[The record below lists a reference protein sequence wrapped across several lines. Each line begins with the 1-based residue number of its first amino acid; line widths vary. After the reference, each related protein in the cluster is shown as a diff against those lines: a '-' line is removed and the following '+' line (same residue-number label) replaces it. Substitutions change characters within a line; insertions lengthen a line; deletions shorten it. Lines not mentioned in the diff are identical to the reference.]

1 MEGQQSPHDDGPEV
15 LTRRLQQCSIV
26 SALVIVALV
35 VLPAPRVGAVVGGGG
50 TCADSGNTVVCGAGA
65 GGQSGGGTGTPGG
78 GSSTSGGGST
88 QPQCPDFV
96 PYSVAFPGGGDGGPP
111 PPGATVPGGWYVD
124 LCAMGSVQGM
134 STGVQWF
141 ATGQVPGTPPP
152 DPATVGAQAA
162 SELRLP
168 GPSLAESP
176 TGRGYVNL
184 AEWLWIGS
192 SIWHPFTTT
201 AQACTA
207 GGCTTAMA
215 TATPAYVTWST
226 GDGATLTCNGP
237 GAVYNPALP
246 ANSQTTACSHT
257 YTQTSAGQP
266 APDGN
271 PADGAFT
278 VTATV
283 TWTVQWSGP
292 DGSAG
297 PLPSLTTQAQT
308 SLQVAQIESVN
319 N

>member
-1 MEGQQSPHDDGPEV
+1 MEDRQLQHHLGPEV
-15 LTRRLQQCSIV
+15 LTSPILRLGAGAAAIIGLTTV
-26 SALVIVALV
+26 FPGGVAF
-35 VLPAPRVGAVVGGGG
+35 AGGNTGG
-50 TCADSGNTVVCGAGA
+50 CADSGNTVVCGAGT
-65 GGQSGGGTGTPGG
+65 GGQSGGGAGTSGG
-78 GSSTSGGGST
+78 GSSASGGGST

-124 LCAMGSVQGM
+124 LCAVGSVQGM

-168 GPSLAESP
+168 GPAPSESP

-184 AEWLWIGS
+184 AEWLWISS

-207 GGCTTAMA
+207 GGCATATA
-215 TATPAYVTWST
+215 TATPAYVTWNT
-226 GDGATLTCNGP
+226 GDGSSLTCNGP

-246 ANSQTTACSHT
+246 ANGQTTACSHT
-257 YTQTSAGQP
+257 YTETSAGLP
-266 APDGN
+266 AQDGN

-283 TWTVQWSGP
+283 TWTVQWTGP

-308 SLQVAQIESVN
+308 SLEVAQIESVN